1 MNVLELKN
9 ISAHYGNIQAL
20 EDVSLTVN
28 PGEIVCLLGANGA
41 GKTTTIR
48 VITGLLRPTAGEVK
62 LDGKSLNK
70 LPPSEIVR
78 MGISCSP
85 EGRQIFPQLT
95 VMENLEMGAYIRRHQ
110 VKEVKET
117 MDFVFSIFPILKER
131 EQQAAGTLSGGQQ
144 QMLAIG
150 RALLSGPRFLLLDE
164 PSLGLAPLLV
174 QEVFNVVQTINK
186 EGVAI
191 LLVEQNAQQ
200 ALNVS
205 QRGYVLEEGKITL
218 SDTCEN
224 LLQTDEIISSYLGA
238 D

>member
-1 MNVLELKN
+1 
-9 ISAHYGNIQAL
+9 
-20 EDVSLTVN
+20 
-28 PGEIVCLLGANGA
+28 
-41 GKTTTIR
+41 
-48 VITGLLRPTAGEVK
+48 
-62 LDGKSLNK
+62 
-70 LPPSEIVR
+70 
-78 MGISCSP
+78 
-85 EGRQIFPQLT
+85 
-95 VMENLEMGAYIRRHQ
+95 MGAYVRRNQ
-110 VKEVKET
+110 VKEVQET
-117 MDFVFSIFPILKER
+117 LDFVFSIFPILEER
-131 EQQAAGTLSGGQQ
+131 QQQQAGTLSGGQQ

-174 QEVFNVVQTINK
+174 QEVFKVIETINK

-218 SDTCEN
+218 CDTCEH